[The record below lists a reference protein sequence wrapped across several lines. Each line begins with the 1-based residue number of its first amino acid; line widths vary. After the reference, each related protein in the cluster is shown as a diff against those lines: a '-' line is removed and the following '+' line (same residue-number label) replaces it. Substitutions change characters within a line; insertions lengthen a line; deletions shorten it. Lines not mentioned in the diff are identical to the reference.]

1 MQDLREG
8 APDRVHG
15 AAPGASRVEVMDGSL
30 PARDTVGGR
39 AQSFRAS
46 FCLPLLRTTLHP
58 RKLRQGDVT
67 EPVPTTALLGLGASG
82 PSAPA

>member
-8 APDRVHG
+8 VPDRAHG
-15 AAPGASRVEVMDGSL
+15 AVPGASRVEVMDGSL

-39 AQSFRAS
+39 AQSFRVPI
-46 FCLPLLRTTLHP
+46 CLPLLRTTLHP

-67 EPVPTTALLGLGASG
+67 EPVPTALLGLAASG